1 MGTCFSTISLWDW
14 ICAFLGFIVYVLNRY
29 QYSWAKFK
37 KGRKTGKYPKDIKF
51 SHKVWFHDE
60 LPMIIVNLILCPVV
74 MTGIYKYAIDFD
86 QKMII
91 NPITSALIGI
101 AASSIFGTVTRS
113 ITSKIETMKIPE

>member
-60 LPMIIVNLILCPVV
+60 LAMMITNLILCPITL
-74 MTGIYKYAIDFD
+74 TGVYCYAISVDYIV
-86 QKMII
+86 II
-91 NPITSALIGI
+91 NPITSALIGLS
-101 AASSIFGTVTRS
+101 ASSIFGTITRAAVA
-113 ITSKIETMKIPE
+113 KIETFKLP